1 MTESNL
7 RKLNENELFFYEDRV
22 CGEADAVYRFCFG
35 VCGEAD
41 KAYELVK
48 LAYKKAAE
56 IIGTMMN
63 YSAEQIRAEL
73 IKISYTMLSNE
84 KTSKKSGSSLF
95 AKYLSKLSFEQKSIV
110 LAKDVVGLSV
120 KQISQVLGND
130 ELYVRKEL
138 AAARIQLP
146 DSFGH

>member
-35 VCGEAD
+35 VGGDPA

-48 LAYKKAAE
+48 MTYKNAAE
-56 IIGTMMN
+56 EIAGLLNLST
-63 YSAEQIRAEL
+63 EEIRTEL
-73 IKISYTMLSNE
+73 IKISYRLLS
-84 KTSKKSGSSLF
+84 KDKIAKKSGSSLF

-110 LAKDVVGLSV
+110 LAKDIVGLTV
-120 KQISQVLGND
+120 KQVSHVIDND
-130 ELYVRKEL
+130 ELFVRKEL